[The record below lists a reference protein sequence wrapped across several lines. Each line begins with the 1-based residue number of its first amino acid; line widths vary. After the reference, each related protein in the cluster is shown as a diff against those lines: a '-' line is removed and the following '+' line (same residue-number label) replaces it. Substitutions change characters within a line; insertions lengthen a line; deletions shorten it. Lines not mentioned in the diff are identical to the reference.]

1 MKSLPILVALMAIC
15 ATSVAVTSPRKVPTF
30 ELRDRFKTE
39 PFNISVDDLEL
50 PIRSRA
56 EFKFSVI
63 PDDVMQLN
71 GKRVRMIGQMYNPV
85 IRAAPAPISAF
96 VFSGDTQEDGEPVY
110 INNPSNAALH
120 QLLRV
125 HLKKG
130 TTTDEATTGV
140 IQVEGRFTIEV
151 ERWNGEILFLYKIE
165 EATIRPANR
174 EEGFRPSL
182 LSLPIYTC

>member
-71 GKRVRMIGQMYNPV
+71 GKRVRMIGQMFRPLV
-85 IRAAPAPISAF
+85 PREVKEFAF
-96 VFSGDTQEDGEPVY
+96 NGDTERETGPALLLLEPYKAPLEYMIMV
-110 INNPSNAALH
+110 S
-120 QLLRV
+120 
-125 HLKKG
+125 LKDG
-130 TTTDEATTGV
+130 TTTKSTGGV
-140 IQVEGRFTIEV
+140 IQVEGRLSIDAK
-151 ERWNGEILFLYKIE
+151 WSKGEILFLYKIE
-165 EATIRPANR
+165 DATIRPAER
-174 EEGFRPSL
+174 EDGFNPSL
-182 LSLPIYTC
+182 ITLPVYTC